1 MNFLVP
7 LAALGLLTL
16 PIILILHLL
25 RNRREQL
32 PIPSLRLWR
41 DLQQKKQGALPRSI
55 PLSLML
61 MLQLL
66 SATALTLALARP
78 VFSFLLDQ
86 PRQVIFI
93 LDTTTSMTA
102 EDAALGQSV
111 RRFDAA
117 RQAIRA
123 QIQTLSDRDAFA
135 IIGLNP
141 HPEILSSRMGTQ
153 KSEALLTLDNL
164 VPGATGADLHAAL
177 TLADG
182 LLDPNR
188 LNQITVLTD
197 GDYTIQPG
205 SLPPVSAPI
214 DWQIIPSNLPT
225 LQPSN
230 QALLNVSSRSL
241 PDGRHRLFARVIN
254 YSDAP
259 VARTVQVFA
268 GDRLFDETTVQLQPQ
283 GETAH
288 VWTLPES
295 TETARVELVEA
306 DMLSFDNR
314 AELLLRDTNRHRVL
328 LVSDTPA
335 NLARALEAQPGLE
348 LSVETPSARVH
359 DPAAFDLT
367 VFEGQ
372 GLPLDLTAWPRGNL
386 LVVNPP
392 LGHPLLPA
400 DNFSRNQRPDP
411 ATGSALLAGVDLS
424 GVYFNRVLRIA
435 LPKWADVDLRAT
447 SGSDEVVGQPLI
459 FHGST
464 GGSRL
469 MVWAFDLGA
478 NASNLTA
485 RLALPLL
492 MANTLQT
499 LLSPAPQP
507 VVPLGEPVVIN
518 GNFSVEIP
526 GGRRL
531 SPLQMVGSGGRFAQ
545 TQLPGLYKIYNDQ
558 KELVAGFAVHAGSA
572 LESNL
577 TPQLQPETF
586 NLQPATPKTL
596 PPEIEYYEIW
606 PWLAGLVTVVMILEG
621 WLAWRK

>member
-7 LAALGLLTL
+7 IAALGLLTL

-66 SATALTLALARP
+66 SATALTLGLARP

-86 PRQVIFI
+86 PRQAIFI

-123 QIQTLSDRDAFA
+123 QIQALSDRDAFA
-135 IIGLNP
+135 VIGLNP
-141 HPEILSSRMGTQ
+141 HPEILSSGIGTQ
-153 KSEALLTLDNL
+153 RSEALLTLDNL

-188 LNQITVLTD
+188 LNQITVFTD
-197 GDYTIQPG
+197 GDYTVQPD

-214 DWQIIPSNLPT
+214 DWQILPSNLPKS
-225 LQPSN
+225 SN
-230 QALLNVSSRSL
+230 QALLNVSSRPL

-254 YSDAP
+254 YSDA
-259 VARTVQVFA
+259 VVVRTVQVFA
-268 GDRLFDETTVQLQPQ
+268 GERLFDETTVQLQPQ
-283 GETAH
+283 GETARI
-288 VWTLPES
+288 WTLPES
-295 TETARVELVEA
+295 AETVRVELVEA
-306 DMLSFDNR
+306 DVLPLDNR

-328 LVSDTPA
+328 LVSDTPD
-335 NLARALEAQPGLE
+335 NLSRALEAQPGLE
-348 LSVETPSARVH
+348 LTVETPSARVH

-372 GLPLDLTAWPRGNL
+372 GLPLDLTTWPRGNL

-424 GVYFNRVLRIA
+424 GVYFNRVLRVT

-447 SGSDEVVGQPLI
+447 SESDEAAGQPLI
-459 FHGST
+459 FHGLT
-464 GGSRL
+464 GGSQL
-469 MVWAFDLGA
+469 MIWAFDLGA
-478 NASNLTA
+478 NASNFTA

-507 VVPLGEPVVIN
+507 VVPLGEPIVIN

-531 SPLQMVGSGGRFAQ
+531 SPLQMVGSGGRFTQ
-545 TQLPGLYKIYNDQ
+545 TQLPGLYKIYNEQ
-558 KELVAGFAVHAGSA
+558 SELVAGFAVHAGSA

-586 NLQPATPKTL
+586 NLQPATVKTL

-606 PWLAGLVTVVMILEG
+606 PWLAGLVLVVMILEG
-621 WLAWRK
+621 WLAWQK

>member
-55 PLSLML
+55 PLSIML

-66 SATALTLALARP
+66 IATALTLALARP

-86 PRQVIFI
+86 PRQLIFI

-102 EDAALGQSV
+102 EDG
-111 RRFDAA
+111 RFDAA

-123 QIQTLSDRDAFA
+123 QIQALSDRDTFA
-135 IIGLNP
+135 LIGLNP
-141 HPEILSSRMGTQ
+141 NPEILSSGPGPQ
-153 KSEALLTLDNL
+153 KNEALSTLDNL

-182 LLDPNR
+182 LIDPSR
-188 LNQITVLTD
+188 LNQITVFTD
-197 GDYTIQPG
+197 GDYPVAPG
-205 SLPPVSAPI
+205 SLPPVSIPI
-214 DWQIIPSNLPT
+214 DWQIIPSNPPT
-225 LQPSN
+225 SSSN
-230 QALLNVSSRSL
+230 QALLNVSSRPL
-241 PDGRHRLFARVIN
+241 PDGRYRLFARVIN

-268 GDRLFDETTVQLQPQ
+268 GERLFDETTVQLQPQ
-283 GETAH
+283 AETAR

-295 TETARVELVEA
+295 TETARVELVESDLLPA
-306 DMLSFDNR
+306 DNG
-314 AELLLRDTNRHRVL
+314 AELLLRDPNRHRVL
-328 LVSDTPA
+328 LVSSAPD
-335 NLARALEAQPGLE
+335 NLARALEAQPGVE
-348 LSVETPSARVH
+348 LTIDSPAARAE
-359 DPAAFDLT
+359 DPANFDLT
-367 VFEGQ
+367 VFEGE
-372 GLPLDLTAWPRGNL
+372 GLPFDLTTWPRGNL

-411 ATGSALLAGVDLS
+411 ATGSGLLAGVDLS
-424 GVYFNRVLRIA
+424 GVYFNRVLRVN
-435 LPKWADVDLRAT
+435 LPKWANVDLRAT
-447 SGSDEVVGQPLI
+447 GGPDEASGQPLI
-459 FHGST
+459 FHGLV
-464 GGSRL
+464 GGSHV
-469 MVWAFDLGA
+469 MVWAFDLGPT
-478 NASNLTA
+478 ASNLSA

-507 VVPLGEPVVIN
+507 VVTVGEAVAIN
-518 GNFSVEIP
+518 GNFNVEVP
-526 GGRRL
+526 GGGLL
-531 SPLQMVGSGGRFAQ
+531 SPLQMLGSGGRFTR
-545 TQLPGLYKIYNDQ
+545 TQQPGLYKIYNEQ
-558 KELVAGFAVHAGSA
+558 GNQVAGFAVHAGSA

-577 TPQLQPETF
+577 TPQLDPQTL
-586 NLQPATPKTL
+586 NLQPASVPTL
-596 PPEIEYYEIW
+596 PPEIRYHEIW
-606 PWLAGLVTVVMILEG
+606 PWLASLVVLVMILEG

>member
-7 LAALGLLTL
+7 IAALGLLTL

-32 PIPSLRLWR
+32 PIPSLHLWR
-41 DLQQKKQGALPRSI
+41 DLQQKKQGALPRSM

-66 SATALTLALARP
+66 TATALTLGLARP

-86 PRQVIFI
+86 PRQAIFI

-123 QIQTLSDRDAFA
+123 QIQALSDRDAFA
-135 IIGLNP
+135 VISLNP
-141 HPEILSSRMGTQ
+141 HPEILSSGTGQQ
-153 KSEALLTLDNL
+153 KSKALLILDNL

-182 LLDPNR
+182 LFEPNR

-197 GDYTIQPG
+197 GDYPVEAN

-214 DWQIIPSNLPT
+214 DWQIIPSNLST
-225 LQPSN
+225 SQPSN
-230 QALLNVSSRSL
+230 QALLNVSSRPL

-254 YSDAP
+254 YSDTP
-259 VARTVQVFA
+259 VARTVQIFA
-268 GDRLFDETTVQLQPQ
+268 GEHLFDKTTVQLQPQ
-283 GETAH
+283 SETAR

-295 TETARVELVEA
+295 AETARVELVET
-306 DMLSFDNR
+306 DVLPLDNR

-328 LVSDTPA
+328 LVSDTPD
-335 NLARALEAQPGLE
+335 NLARALEAQPNIE
-348 LSVETPSARVH
+348 LTVDAPTTRTH
-359 DPAAFDLT
+359 DSTGFDLT

-372 GLPLDLTAWPRGNL
+372 GLPLDLTTWPRGNL

-400 DNFSRNQRPDP
+400 DNFSRNQRPNP
-411 ATGSALLAGVDLS
+411 ATGSGLLAGVDLS
-424 GVYFNRVLRIA
+424 GVYFNRVLQVT
-435 LPKWADVDLRAT
+435 LPKWANVDLRAV
-447 SGSDEVVGQPLI
+447 GGVDETAGQPLI
-459 FHGST
+459 FHGSV
-464 GGSRL
+464 GGSQV
-469 MVWAFDLGA
+469 MVWAFDLGV
-478 NASNLTA
+478 NASNLSA

-507 VVPLGEPVVIN
+507 VVPVGEPVVIN
-518 GNFSVEIP
+518 GNFSVEMP
-526 GGRRL
+526 GGGRL
-531 SPLQMVGSGGRFAQ
+531 SPLQMLGSNGRFTR
-545 TQLPGLYKIYNDQ
+545 TQLPGLYKIYNEQ
-558 KELVAGFAVHAGSA
+558 GTYVAGFAVHAGSA

-577 TPQLQPETF
+577 SIQF
-586 NLQPATPKTL
+586 NPNSLNIQRSTSNNL
-596 PPEIEYYEIW
+596 PPEIKYYEIW
-606 PWLAGLVTVVMILEG
+606 PWLASLVVLVMILEG